1 MGNGGLEEWM
11 VVGWGTEVSLLGPV
25 SLLWDQ
31 RTSCPKLQFQ
41 CALLGK
47 ISAKIKKKIS
57 QNIVIK

>member
-47 ISAKIKKKIS
+47 ISAKIKKNHRI
-57 QNIVIK
+57 